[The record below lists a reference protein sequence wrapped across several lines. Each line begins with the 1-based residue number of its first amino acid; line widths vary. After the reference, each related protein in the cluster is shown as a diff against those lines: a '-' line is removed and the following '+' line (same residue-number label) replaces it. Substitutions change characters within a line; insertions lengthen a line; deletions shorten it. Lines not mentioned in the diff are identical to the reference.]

1 MQIQIIASAIGFG
14 LFDIVPGLNVQ
25 SNAII
30 LIRPGPN
37 GPVRHY
43 RITKQMILVPDNLPI
58 SFAKFA
64 TAWTVVDSKK
74 HEWVCK
80 DELLNNQVIQIA
92 VTTTTFG
99 AGSADIEITKIS
111 EQGDPEILMS
121 KMNIGVTGVSLEGF
135 KLRGKLVRTHGD
147 AAKTCS
153 I

>member
-1 MQIQIIASAIGFG
+1 MQ
-14 LFDIVPGLNVQ
+14 
-25 SNAII
+25 
-30 LIRPGPN
+30 
-37 GPVRHY
+37 
-43 RITKQMILVPDNLPI
+43 
-58 SFAKFA
+58 
-64 TAWTVVDSKK
+64 
-74 HEWVCK
+74 
-80 DELLNNQVIQIA
+80 IQIA

-111 EQGDPEILMS
+111 KQGDPEILMS